1 MSLDAFFKKD
11 RDVTL
16 GAVELALRPSL
27 SLTAG
32 CHESERLFIIDDS
45 VMDPAGADAVREA
58 LHGEFHVFCQA
69 VAAPAVFLD
78 DVGGNAHACAAKAGG
93 QSHIVLAQ
101 MPEVVDRPEGNGKCA
116 GYPCICRIFG
126 RQVSLKDF
134 LAFEK
139 TVVHDGKEIQVNK
152 VIRIE
157 DAERIVI
164 LIQCEDL
171 REYPVH
177 GIAFADEFLIGSF
190 KDESSVLAG
199 DVCRIVRAVVRDDV
213 DVIEFLRVLQEL
225 QVFQKVRQYGRFIV
239 RWYDDRKFAGG
250 IRQISFFSMPH
261 AEYSDDRVVNRE
273 EGHDQLYR
281 EHDYIEVMVH
291 CTFPSVSPF

>member
-1 MSLDAFFKKD
+1 MY
-11 RDVTL
+11 
-16 GAVELALRPSL
+16 L
-27 SLTAG
+27 S
-32 CHESERLFIIDDS
+32 D
-45 VMDPAGADAVREA
+45 
-58 LHGEFHVFCQA
+58 
-69 VAAPAVFLD
+69 
-78 DVGGNAHACAAKAGG
+78 
-93 QSHIVLAQ
+93 
-101 MPEVVDRPEGNGKCA
+101 
-116 GYPCICRIFG
+116 FG

-225 QVFQKVRQYGRFIV
+225 QVSRRSDSTADSLCAGMTIANLLAGSARFL
-239 RWYDDRKFAGG
+239 
-250 IRQISFFSMPH
+250 SFRCHMPNT
-261 AEYSDDRVVNRE
+261 AMTV
-273 EGHDQLYR
+273 
-281 EHDYIEVMVH
+281 
-291 CTFPSVSPF
+291 